1 MSFAL
6 GARRSREAFTI
17 MEVMI
22 AVVIIGILAAIA
34 GPPILKRMRAVN
46 VNSTKSTMD
55 GIKGAIMDFKGE
67 IGRFPNKREGLEIL
81 VKKPTTKLEGWDGP
95 YLSGRDE
102 VPQDAWRNDFDYNI
116 GSDIKNKAKYKYF
129 EIISYGA
136 DGEPGGEGEDAE
148 LTEGA

>member
-46 VNSTKSTMD
+46 VNSTKSTMG
-55 GIKGAIMDFKGE
+55 GIKSALMLFKSRTPRNNYL
-67 IGRFPNKREGLEIL
+67 IFSPAAFDKVSLHVFTPYSNLINKISLSIPAV
-81 VKKPTTKLEGWDGP
+81 VKTL
-95 YLSGRDE
+95 
-102 VPQDAWRNDFDYNI
+102 N
-116 GSDIKNKAKYKYF
+116 NK
-129 EIISYGA
+129 
-136 DGEPGGEGEDAE
+136 
-148 LTEGA
+148 